1 MDQLMFSE
9 RLISNAQLLYSPKQ
23 TRQDPDPQD
32 TPEQRCT
39 DVDDS
44 VRDLVRHWGCS
55 VRSLRDTVR
64 KDEAETKH

>member
-1 MDQLMFSE
+1 MDQLMFSG
-9 RLISNAQLLYSPKQ
+9 RLISNAQLSNSPKQ
-23 TRQDPDPQD
+23 ARQEPDPQD

-55 VRSLRDTVR
+55 VGSLRDAVR